1 MENLLLEKTNELIK
15 LMKQYEQK
23 CIGEKRRRNP
33 YTVYAAHVKID
44 EFANYLKNH
53 LDNDT
58 IKGDELSFTISEN
71 KSIPI
76 YLHNKK
82 YVVVEKESDYD
93 NHYVKC
99 FDCAMYNHTF
109 KECLRSIGFKIPDCE
124 ADQRKDGKS
133 VIFVEDR
140 G

>member
-1 MENLLLEKTNELIK
+1 MENLLLEKTNELIE
-15 LMKQYEQK
+15 LVKQYEK
-23 CIGEKRRRNP
+23 NVED
-33 YTVYAAHVKID
+33 TVMPSHAVYSAHYKIN
-44 EFANYLKNH
+44 EFANYLKCR

-71 KSIPI
+71 KSIPM

-82 YVVVEKESDYD
+82 YVAIEKESDYD

-109 KECLRSIGFKIPDCE
+109 KECLRSRGFKIPNCE
-124 ADQRKDGKS
+124 AKLRKDGKS
-133 VIFVEDR
+133 VIYIEDKS
-140 G
+140 